1 MDPSNALS
9 LNAFS
14 LFATTNGVLIAKML
28 ANKLSKAWRY
38 RPHGGCK
45 TGYPNSAQNGSVL
58 SGKSF
63 CLCNLYYIYHFD
75 YFPLAI
81 FIMICL

>member
-28 ANKLSKAWRY
+28 ANKLSKA
-38 RPHGGCK
+38 
-45 TGYPNSAQNGSVL
+45 
-58 SGKSF
+58 
-63 CLCNLYYIYHFD
+63 
-75 YFPLAI
+75 
-81 FIMICL
+81 

>member
-1 MDPSNALS
+1 MNPSNALS

-45 TGYPNSAQNGSVL
+45 TGYPNSA
-58 SGKSF
+58 
-63 CLCNLYYIYHFD
+63 
-75 YFPLAI
+75 
-81 FIMICL
+81 